1 MSAFETIADKHKMS
15 KIARSDVLKLFARNL
30 PVPNNLFEKL
40 SIPHLPTVSKYEYQ
54 NASFCCVDVKNQI
67 EKILSKNSDLVIKSW
82 SSECFWET
90 KWDCFLS
97 PEIQLVL
104 NIDGAPIFKSSKISV
119 WPIWVQIF
127 NLPPMLRGAFCNL
140 SLLGLWH
147 GKAKPDFGKLLPILV
162 YELESLIDAKLVVES
177 LGLLKFRV
185 RSIVADM
192 PATACV
198 LCMVQ
203 FNGYSSCPHCFIKGF
218 SHNHRMLFPVKKAF
232 KLRESVDFN
241 ACGYVADVSKAVTC
255 GIRSSTPLNKLMSL
269 PWDCPIDP
277 MHQIF
282 LGTGKVLSKLIVS
295 LAKGSVFEAA
305 EKVLKLVKIPFD
317 IKHRVK
323 SISEINYWKA
333 YDFKLFFF
341 HIGPLVFRN
350 LPIARSYFESF
361 CLLVVSVRLL
371 SNINVEEIEICEAER
386 LIKLFFDNFV
396 DLYGQDSQSFNFHT
410 MRHLC
415 EQVRRNGPLW
425 LFSAFCFESANH
437 GLLSAKQGSIK
448 KPESIVEQFVKHQA
462 AVSNAQTNER
472 EACLKGLTVVDDEV
486 KLFCKNENADFFF
499 SRFKNSGQCFASL
512 SYSRIGNNLGDCL
525 FQLADERFFRV
536 ETYFSCNERT
546 FAVGRA
552 TKNANEIDF
561 PKIQNSTG
569 FFYELFGLEP
579 LEIISTRII
588 KYKTVV
594 SVQDATILVSV
605 LKEGFEH
612 N

>member
-82 SSECFWET
+82 SSECFWEI
-90 KWDCFLS
+90 KCDCFLS
-97 PEIQLVL
+97 QEIQLVL

-140 SLLGLWH
+140 SLLGLWQ

-218 SHNHRMLFPVKKAF
+218 SHNHRMLFPVKKGF

-305 EKVLKLVKIPFD
+305 EKQLKLVKIPFD

-350 LPIARSYFESF
+350 LPIGRSYFESF

-437 GLLSAKQGSIK
+437 CLLSAVQGSIK

-486 KLFCKNENADFFF
+486 KLFCKNENADFF
-499 SRFKNSGQCFASL
+499 SRVLKTL
-512 SYSRIGNNLGDCL
+512 GNVLPLCL
-525 FQLADERFFRV
+525 
-536 ETYFSCNERT
+536 
-546 FAVGRA
+546 
-552 TKNANEIDF
+552 I
-561 PKIQNSTG
+561 
-569 FFYELFGLEP
+569 LE
-579 LEIISTRII
+579 LEIILV
-588 KYKTVV
+588 TVFSSLQMNV
-594 SVQDATILVSV
+594 FSV
-605 LKEGFEH
+605 LRPTFHAMKELLLCAELLKMLMRLISPKFKTPQASFMNFLVLNH
-612 N
+612 SK